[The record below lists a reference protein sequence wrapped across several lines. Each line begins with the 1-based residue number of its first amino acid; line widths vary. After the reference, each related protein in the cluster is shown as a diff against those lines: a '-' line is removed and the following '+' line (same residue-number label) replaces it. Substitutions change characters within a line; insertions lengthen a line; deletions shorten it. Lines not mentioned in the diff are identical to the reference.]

1 MSLPKDDDINKTI
14 TGSDIK
20 PPDLDFIDKKE
31 EVTDIGKNDDMP
43 MKSKNEYVNAD
54 VQPEILD
61 EVKGGTLE
69 DRENEIL
76 VAAKFPFK
84 IKKKD
89 TLKNEPYGKDVDW
102 WSVGV

>member
-43 MKSKNEYVNAD
+43 MKSKNEDVNAD
-54 VQPEILD
+54 VQPEIL
-61 EVKGGTLE
+61 E
-69 DRENEIL
+69 EIK
-76 VAAKFPFK
+76 A
-84 IKKKD
+84 I
-89 TLKNEPYGKDVDW
+89 LKVQRVTYTQEIMV
-102 WSVGV
+102 S